1 MASPATPNGWE
12 TGYVGVDKPAASTAF
27 NGGAEA
33 PNLEGDYFNVAFLFL
48 LYFMQGLPFGL
59 SYTVDLLLQEGGRV
73 PFEQQAIFSAISWP
87 YSLKMLWAP
96 LVDAFFLPAVGRRK
110 TWLVP
115 TQLMIGAL
123 LLYAGKAVP
132 ELLGDASTKPQIW
145 PLTYLFFTLFFL
157 AATQDIAVDGWALE
171 LLQKRNLGWA
181 STCNAVGLTAGYTFS
196 FTGLI
201 AAQAYNLCSLEDFM
215 WYSGL
220 AFFATTFAVWALK
233 KEKPASKEVADMSVV
248 ESYASLFRIVH
259 LDSVKLLVTG
269 LLTRCVATVAADTLT
284 SRKLLGQGMPK
295 ESLASIMVLL
305 TPVQIVLPGLISPYT
320 ASKPLQFFARS
331 YVPRM
336 ALGAASALLVY
347 SAPSFEGGRM
357 PFWFWACILA
367 LSLVASVLQT
377 IQFVSLMAFFAKV
390 SDPSVGGSYMT
401 LLNTATNMGAKWPS
415 TLSLLLVSPLTV
427 PGVVDGYY
435 VLVGATLALGTVWIV
450 KARPHLRA
458 LEALPEK
465 KWRVA

>member
-1 MASPATPNGWE
+1 MASPAAPNLE
-12 TGYVGVDKPAASTAF
+12 ATYVSVDKPAAASTAF
-27 NGGAEA
+27 NGGSEA

-59 SYTVDLLLQEGGRV
+59 SYTVDLLLQEGGRL
-73 PFEQQAIFSAISWP
+73 PYEQQAIFSAISWP

-96 LVDAFFLPAVGRRK
+96 LVDAFFLPAIGRRK

-123 LLYAGKAVP
+123 LLYAAKTVP
-132 ELLGDASTKPQIW
+132 ELLGNASTKPQVW

-171 LLQKRNLGWA
+171 LLQKRNVGWA

-196 FTGLI
+196 FTGLM
-201 AAQAYNLCSLEDFM
+201 AAQAYKLCSLEDFM

-220 AFFATTFAVWALK
+220 AFFAATFAVWALK
-233 KEKPASKEVADMSVV
+233 REKPASKQVADMSVV
-248 ESYASLFRIVH
+248 ESYTSLFRVVQ
-259 LDSVKLLVTG
+259 LDSVKLLVAV
-269 LLTRCVATVAADTLT
+269 LLTRSVATGAADTLT
-284 SRKLLGQGMPK
+284 SRKLLEQGMPK
-295 ESLASIMVLL
+295 ESLASILVLL
-305 TPVQIVLPGLISPYT
+305 TPVQIVLPGLISRYT
-320 ASKPLQFFARS
+320 ASKPLQFFERS

-336 ALGAASALLVY
+336 MLGAASALLVY
-347 SAPSFEGGRM
+347 NAPSFEGGYM
-357 PFWFWACILA
+357 PLWFWSCVLT

-401 LLNTATNMGAKWPS
+401 LLNTATNMGSKWPS

-427 PGVVDGYY
+427 PGVAGGYY
-435 VLVGATLALGTVWIV
+435 VLVGATLALGTAWIV
-450 KARPHLRA
+450 KARAHLRA